1 MMFNMGNAER
11 KRQWDRD
18 YHQLHA
24 DEIAARKRRWYLAN
38 RERIR
43 AKQNARPRVPIVRTA
58 EVKAYERARWH
69 GRMKDPAFR
78 KWNRHRTRQWRE
90 RRQFAR
96 ELGLD

>member
-1 MMFNMGNAER
+1 MFNMGNAER

-43 AKQNARPRVPIVRTA
+43 AKQNARPKVPRERTP
-58 EVKAYERARWH
+58 EVKARERARWRRRMAQPGARLKRREQLRKRRGVRAGH
-69 GRMKDPAFR
+69 G
-78 KWNRHRTRQWRE
+78 WLYE
-90 RRQFAR
+90 
-96 ELGLD
+96 